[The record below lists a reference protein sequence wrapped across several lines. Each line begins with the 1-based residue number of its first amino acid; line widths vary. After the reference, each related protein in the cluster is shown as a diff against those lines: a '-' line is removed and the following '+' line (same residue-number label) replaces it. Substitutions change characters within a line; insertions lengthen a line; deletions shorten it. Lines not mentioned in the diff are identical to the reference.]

1 LSATTSTVTGQSQL
15 GTGAIKRFTL
25 ELLAEGF
32 NVFNRANFNGF
43 NTTLYNA
50 DFPLIPGT
58 STRYTSAN
66 PPPLTTPIPLTLN
79 TNFGSPN
86 NDGSQP
92 DGTNARRFQLALR
105 FKF

>member
-1 LSATTSTVTGQSQL
+1 MSRILSASILLLVCLSATTSTVTGQSQL

-43 NTTLYNA
+43 NTTLYSA

-58 STRYTSAN
+58 SQRYTNTN
-66 PPPLTTPIPLTLN
+66 PPRLP
-79 TNFGSPN
+79 
-86 NDGSQP
+86 
-92 DGTNARRFQLALR
+92 RRFH
-105 FKF
+105 